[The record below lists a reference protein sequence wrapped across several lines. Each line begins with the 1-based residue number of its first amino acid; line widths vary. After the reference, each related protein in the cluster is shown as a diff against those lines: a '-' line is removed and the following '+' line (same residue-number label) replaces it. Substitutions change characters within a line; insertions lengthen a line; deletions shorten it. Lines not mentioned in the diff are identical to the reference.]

1 MDSIARLFHMLW
13 KLHTDTRR
21 DLGLFFFVV
30 DSADVSLDNVELNI
44 EDEMFDKAQWVHS
57 HSRLSL
63 RV

>member
-1 MDSIARLFHMLW
+1 MLW

-21 DLGLFFFVV
+21 DLGLFFFIV
-30 DSADVSLDNVELNI
+30 DSADVSLENSADVSLDNVELNI